1 MGKLKQHIMETS
13 ELKVKWILVTYGQFL
28 QQCMKDHSIPS
39 TWRDA
44 ITWISQQQVH
54 ERREAQLSRLQI
66 EQVLIDNTESL
77 YEGD

>member
-1 MGKLKQHIMETS
+1 
-13 ELKVKWILVTYGQFL
+13 
-28 QQCMKDHSIPS
+28 MKDHSIPS